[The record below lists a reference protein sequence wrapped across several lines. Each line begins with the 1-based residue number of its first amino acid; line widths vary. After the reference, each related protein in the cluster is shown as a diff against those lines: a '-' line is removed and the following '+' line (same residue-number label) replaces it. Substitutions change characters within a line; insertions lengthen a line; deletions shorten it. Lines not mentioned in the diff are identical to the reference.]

1 MPATTQHVAVLGRNE
16 HEDQDFID
24 TLPATTRA
32 VVCGFLSARAEMYA
46 HDVDATGD
54 TDDAVSRNIA
64 TDAAWARERFTSMR
78 AHPAFAHLLPVV
90 RERVERLIHE
100 ADQGLYTLTPRHV
113 ATLAVA

>member
-1 MPATTQHVAVLGRNE
+1 MPTLDNVVALPRNE
-16 HEDQDFID
+16 RDDKYLVD
-24 TLPATTRA
+24 SLPATTRA

-46 HDVDATGD
+46 HDADATGD

-78 AHPAFAHLLPVV
+78 AHPAFAHLLPAV

-100 ADQGLYTLTPRHV
+100 ADQGLYTLTPRQV
-113 ATLAVA
+113 ATLAAA